1 MIGVFLSKGKE
12 EWSDKYGSSG
22 VDMSKTKV
30 FVTFLY
36 ALWPAPKFL
45 LSDTLYVT
53 GGINLNVE
61 NCLNQFYLAECFFF
75 LLKTP
80 VTVSRPLPAKK
91 SAIHN
96 VMWLLSPVLG
106 GFILLS
112 VSSGSASILNETV
125 LLT

>member
-1 MIGVFLSKGKE
+1 MSKGKE

-22 VDMSKTKV
+22 VDIEQNKSFCDFFV
-30 FVTFLY
+30 CFVTR
-36 ALWPAPKFL
+36 PKSL
-45 LSDTLYVT
+45 LSDTLYLT
-53 GGINLNVE
+53 GGINLNVA

-96 VMWLLSPVLG
+96 VMWLLSPALG